1 MNTDLIIHILLA
13 VDIVMVGVIAVV
25 MHFIAKDLEKVVG
38 KLDRKVNNLYSNEQ
52 ALREMVMMLN
62 QEKSNEKQMKEAIM
76 ERLVAQMREKFG
88 IKVVDGEKPLDF
100 PNDHV

>member
-38 KLDRKVNNLYSNEQ
+38 KLDRKVNNLSENEK
-52 ALREMVMMLN
+52 ALMDMVKDLD
-62 QEKSNEKQMKEAIM
+62 QQKSNEKKMKEAIM
-76 ERLVAQMREKFG
+76 SRLVAQMREKFV

>member
-13 VDIVMVGVIAVV
+13 VDIVIVGVIAVV

-38 KLDRKVNNLYSNEQ
+38 KLDRKVNNLSSNEQ

-76 ERLVAQMREKFG
+76 ERLVAQMREKYH
-88 IKVVDGEKPLDF
+88 INVVGGEKPLDF
-100 PNDHV
+100 PNGD

>member
-38 KLDRKVNNLYSNEQ
+38 KLDRKVNNLSSNEQ

-76 ERLVAQMREKFG
+76 ERLVAQMREKYH
-88 IKVVDGEKPLDF
+88 INVVGGEKPLDF
-100 PNDHV
+100 PNGD

>member
-25 MHFIAKDLEKVVG
+25 LRFIASDMDKLVRRMSNKVDNMSQNEKALMDMVKDL
-38 KLDRKVNNLYSNEQ
+38 
-52 ALREMVMMLN
+52 N
-62 QEKSNEKQMKEAIM
+62 QQKSNEKQMKEAIM

-88 IKVVDGEKPLDF
+88 ISVVDGEKPLDF

>member
-38 KLDRKVNNLYSNEQ
+38 KLDRKVNNLSSNEQ
-52 ALREMVMMLN
+52 ALREMVLMLN

-76 ERLVAQMREKFG
+76 ERLVAQMREKYH
-88 IKVVDGEKPLDF
+88 INVVGGEKPLDF
-100 PNDHV
+100 PNGD

>member
-25 MHFIAKDLEKVVG
+25 LRFIASDMDKLVRRMSNKVDNLSQNEKALMDMVKDLDQQK
-38 KLDRKVNNLYSNEQ
+38 N
-52 ALREMVMMLN
+52 
-62 QEKSNEKQMKEAIM
+62 NEKQMKEAIM

-88 IKVVDGEKPLDF
+88 ITVVGGEKPLDF
-100 PNDHV
+100 PNDH

>member
-25 MHFIAKDLEKVVG
+25 LRFIASDMDKLVRRMSNKVDNMSQNEKALMDMVKDL
-38 KLDRKVNNLYSNEQ
+38 DQ
-52 ALREMVMMLN
+52 
-62 QEKSNEKQMKEAIM
+62 QKSNEKQMKEAIM

-100 PNDHV
+100 PNDH

>member
-25 MHFIAKDLEKVVG
+25 LRFIARDMDKLVRRMSNKVDTLLQNEKALMDMVKDLDQQK
-38 KLDRKVNNLYSNEQ
+38 N
-52 ALREMVMMLN
+52 
-62 QEKSNEKQMKEAIM
+62 NEKQMKQVIM
-76 ERLVAQMREKFG
+76 ERLVEQMREKYHINAVG
-88 IKVVDGEKPLDF
+88 GEKPLDF